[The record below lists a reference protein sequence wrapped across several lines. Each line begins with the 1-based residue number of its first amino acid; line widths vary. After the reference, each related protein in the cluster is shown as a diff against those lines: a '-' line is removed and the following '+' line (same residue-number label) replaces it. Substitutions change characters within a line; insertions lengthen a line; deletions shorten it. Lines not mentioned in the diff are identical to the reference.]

1 MRSSTSNILCGA
13 LLLGSAAAS
22 PLVRYSCSSN
32 ATTGGRP
39 HSGNTYPIGGSIVP
53 PGQSTLISSAPA
65 GQPTLSA
72 SIPAGQPTLSASV
85 PVVQPTRS
93 VSVPVGQPSL
103 TLSFPVVQP
112 TPTSGAV
119 PVGRAITSC
128 TVPGTVALTFDDGPF
143 DYTNKAMNLLKAA
156 GFRATFFLNGDN
168 YVRYTATFSTSCQS
182 Y

>member
-22 PLVRYSCSSN
+22 PLVRYSCSN

-39 HSGNTYPIGGSIVP
+39 HPGNTYPIGGSIVP

-65 GQPTLSA
+65 GQPTRTVSVPIGQPTLSA
-72 SIPAGQPTLSASV
+72 SIPAG
-85 PVVQPTRS
+85 QPTRS

-119 PVGRAITSC
+119 PVGQVITSC

-156 GFRATFFLNGDN
+156 GFHATFFLNGDN
-168 YVRYTATFSTSCQS
+168 YVCSHYHILFLASD
-182 Y
+182 